1 MKTTWKRIVGTAAG
15 IAAGASLL
23 AGTPAAAEEYPSKP
37 ITIVAP
43 YSAGGDSDLAARNLA
58 STAAQ
63 YIGQPIV
70 VVNRTG
76 ASGVTGSAFVK
87 NAKPDGYTLL
97 LARVGSQAVT
107 PALQPS
113 IPYKWNDFTFLGLL
127 ELNPYVCAVKADS
140 PYKSMKD
147 IVEAIK
153 QNPGKLS
160 YSTAGVGTIHQ
171 MGPQMLFSS
180 LGLSKDAA
188 TQVPF
193 KGGGEA
199 SNAVLGGHV
208 DFGCSN
214 LATVVNYIRAGQMR
228 ALMVTTPERYAELKD
243 VPTARELGYPDM
255 EQITGWSALYGPPGM
270 DQAIVDKWA
279 KALAEVAKDK
289 SWLKLTTQLGSVPQI
304 RSPADTAKWAESQ
317 FKTYDKLGRELGL
330 RKE

>member
-1 MKTTWKRIVGTAAG
+1 MQTLIKRTAGAAAALAAGVSLLFGTAAV
-15 IAAGASLL
+15 AD
-23 AGTPAAAEEYPSKP
+23 EYPSKP

-97 LARVGSQAVT
+97 LARVGSQAVV
-107 PALQPS
+107 PALTPS
-113 IPYKWNDFTFLGLL
+113 TPYKWNDFTFLGLL

-140 PYKSMKD
+140 PFKTMQD
-147 IVEAIK
+147 LVDAIK
-153 QNPGKLS
+153 KDPGKLS

-180 LGLSKDAA
+180 LGLPKDAA

-199 SNAVLGGHV
+199 STALLGGHV

-214 LATVVNYIRAGQMR
+214 VATVIPYIRAGQLR
-228 ALMVTTPERYAELKD
+228 ALMVTTPERYKELKD
-243 VPTARELGYPDM
+243 VPTARELGFPAM

-270 DQAIVDKWA
+270 EKATVDKWA

-289 SWLKLTTQLGSVPQI
+289 SWTTLTTQLGSVPQI
-304 RSPADTAKWAESQ
+304 RSPEDTAKWAQSQ
-317 FKTYDKLGRELGL
+317 FETYDKLGRELGL

>member
-15 IAAGASLL
+15 LAAAASLL
-23 AGTPAAAEEYPSKP
+23 AGTQAAAEEYPSKP

-58 STAAQ
+58 STVAQ
-63 YIGQPIV
+63 YIGQPLV

-107 PALQPS
+107 PALQPN

-127 ELNPYVCAVKADS
+127 ELNPYGCAVKPDS
-140 PYKSMKD
+140 PYKTMQEL
-147 IVEAIK
+147 IEAIK
-153 QNPGKLS
+153 KNPGKLS

-171 MGPQMLFSS
+171 MGPQMLFSI
-180 LGLSKDAA
+180 LNLPKDAA

-199 SNAVLGGHV
+199 STALLGGHV
-208 DFGCSN
+208 DFGCAN
-214 LATVVNYIRAGQMR
+214 IGTMINYIRAGQLR
-228 ALMVTTPERYAELKD
+228 PLMVTTPERFPELKD

-255 EQITGWSALYGPPGM
+255 EVITGWSALYGPPGM
-270 DQAIVDKWA
+270 D
-279 KALAEVAKDK
+279 KALVAKWSEALALLAKDK
-289 SWLKLTTQLGSVPQI
+289 SWVKLTSQLGSVPQI
-304 RSPADTAKWAESQ
+304 KTPAETEAFAKRQ
-317 FKTYDKLGRELGL
+317 FETYDKLGRELGL